1 MMICRRAL
9 LVSVLVLLG
18 IQVYAQELYESGKS
32 ARALGMG
39 NAFTAVV
46 NDRNTMFYNPAGLN
60 RVEGY
65 YYTILDMAAGLNG
78 EQALTTIQ
86 DVSNAA
92 DLSATLDALYDQKLW
107 IGYNGNTAIYMK
119 NFGFV
124 YFLDGSLDPFLEN
137 PTFPTYNI
145 NYFNDLG
152 YATGFSF
159 DIMETFAVGFTYRN
173 INRTGGAIPVG
184 VDTLQSL
191 SSDDLTNS
199 VNQTGSANALDFGVL
214 WYLPTGIPSR
224 LSFVY
229 KNLGN
234 TSFKATGTSTNAP
247 NTIDAEMIVGWSMD
261 IEVPGVRITPAID
274 YKHINRTDVQLG
286 KKIHLGVE
294 VDLPLITVR
303 GGFNQGYYTY
313 GIGMGLGPMDIEV
326 ASYGVEL
333 GAYPGQ
339 WEDRRYMV
347 QMTMELG
354 FDVNLNFDDFGSVNR
369 RKLKQRR

>member
-124 YFLDGSLDPFLEN
+124 Y
-137 PTFPTYNI
+137 
-145 NYFNDLG
+145 
-152 YATGFSF
+152 
-159 DIMETFAVGFTYRN
+159 
-173 INRTGGAIPVG
+173 
-184 VDTLQSL
+184 VD
-191 SSDDLTNS
+191 
-199 VNQTGSANALDFGVL
+199 
-214 WYLPTGIPSR
+214 
-224 LSFVY
+224 
-229 KNLGN
+229 
-234 TSFKATGTSTNAP
+234 
-247 NTIDAEMIVGWSMD
+247 
-261 IEVPGVRITPAID
+261 
-274 YKHINRTDVQLG
+274 
-286 KKIHLGVE
+286 
-294 VDLPLITVR
+294 
-303 GGFNQGYYTY
+303 
-313 GIGMGLGPMDIEV
+313 
-326 ASYGVEL
+326 
-333 GAYPGQ
+333 
-339 WEDRRYMV
+339 
-347 QMTMELG
+347 
-354 FDVNLNFDDFGSVNR
+354 
-369 RKLKQRR
+369 